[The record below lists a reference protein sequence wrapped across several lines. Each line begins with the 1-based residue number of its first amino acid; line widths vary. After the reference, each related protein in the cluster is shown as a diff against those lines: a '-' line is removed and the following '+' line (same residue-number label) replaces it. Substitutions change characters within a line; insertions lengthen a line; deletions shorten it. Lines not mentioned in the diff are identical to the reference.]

1 MERKSKAMAALACV
15 ALLVLIGAGCARCTM
30 VHSGQQDQPGQEQGE
45 TASVDAEEAKDSLEK
60 LLGTKWTSQDG
71 KSAMSIVNGAFVER
85 SGDEEKITYWT
96 PEKSTSDESGFSE
109 SIWVSDSLT
118 STQSPSTIRVDVAG
132 DGSLVIACDSFKLAA
147 SYTID
152 APESVEL
159 GIAGNVGYLASL
171 TGIDQA
177 KIAECLQGYVTAK
190 CPYAKTAS
198 WDGEIYIDANNDRTS
213 STFTLDD
220 PNATIVTV
228 TIDGKTGKISAM

>member
-30 VHSGQQDQPGQEQGE
+30 VHAGQQDQAGQEQGE
-45 TASVDAEEAKDSLEK
+45 TAEIEADEAKDSLEK

-71 KSAMSIVNGAFVER
+71 KAALSIVNGAFVER
-85 SGDEEKITYWT
+85 SGDDEKITYWT
-96 PEKSTSDESGFSE
+96 PEKTSSDEGGFSE

-118 STQSPSTIRVDVAG
+118 ETQSPSIIRVDIAG
-132 DGSLVIACDSFKLAA
+132 DGGLVITCDSFKLAA
-147 SYTID
+147 SYVID

-159 GIAGNVGYLASL
+159 SITGNVGYLANL
-171 TGIDQA
+171 ANVNQA
-177 KIAECLQGYVTAK
+177 KIAECLKAHVGAK
-190 CPYAKTAS
+190 CPYAKAAS
-198 WDGEIYIDANNDRTS
+198 WDGEIFIDANAERIS

-220 PNATIVTV
+220 PNGTIVTV